1 MYSHDE
7 QHLDSLPAEFKFR
20 NEFRAFRNNFI
31 NECGD
36 GSCADGSCDNS
47 GKTGNDWFEEYEA
60 LGGKDDQYTLWHD
73 ALPVNGL
80 QDLNY
85 PFDGDDELWKA
96 EMNDT
101 EIPVWFNETSYDEFV
116 KMFGTPEQAVQDEQQ
131 TGLEDDSYVD
141 PETNL
146 ENESCCCGGKKK
158 NKKSKWFAFKSKKSD
173 KGKNKVEEA
182 LETLKRLGYEAV
194 LNEATNEITLIVNT
208 YIKHETTK
216 TADNRTPEGRRTYHM
231 NAKAYGL
238 EDYRPKKGEEA
249 PKETAETRK
258 EMLQRAMKKRA
269 EANALGK
276 DAQQMGSTT
285 VGMIHRKADFDSS
298 KSWTWVDTAAIKDFF
313 ANYGLTVSEQHT
325 QATVSQDVDEEPVA
339 DWGHNGPYGEN
350 SNYITYFTTY
360 SERTWALKI
369 IGTPENWVKFC
380 NAEMDYDLTEEDMDG
395 NTYNL
400 TYPEN
405 KEYFEQFI
413 TQYIPNYKTGKGYVI
428 NVTLKQD

>member
-85 PFDGDDELWKA
+85 PFDSDDELWKA

-131 TGLEDDSYVD
+131 AGLEDDSYVD

-173 KGKNKVEEA
+173 KGKSKVEEA
-182 LETLKRLGYEAV
+182 LETLKKFGFDAT
-194 LNEATNEITLIVNT
+194 LNEAANEITLMVGAF
-208 YIKHETTK
+208 IKHTTTK
-216 TADNRTPEGRRTYHM
+216 EADHRTSEGRRTYYM
-231 NAKAYGL
+231 LAKPYGL
-238 EDYRPKKGEEA
+238 EPKSKEG
-249 PKETAETRK
+249 ETAETRK
-258 EMLQRAMKKRA
+258 EMLQKAMKLRTELRA
-269 EANALGK
+269 SGS
-276 DAQQMGSTT
+276 DATLVGGQT
-285 VGMIHRKADFDSS
+285 VGMFK
-298 KSWTWVDTAAIKDFF
+298 KKTNYNESWTWVDVEKIQEFF
-313 ANYGLTVSEQHT
+313 ADFGLTVTEQHT
-325 QATVSQDVDEEPVA
+325 QATVSKDVDEEPVA
-339 DWGHNGPYGEN
+339 CFGCNGPYGEN
-350 SNYITYFTTY
+350 SSYITYFTTFT
-360 SERTWALKI
+360 ERNWYLKI
-369 IGTPENWVKFC
+369 TGTPEQWNEFSKKVWKDDL
-380 NAEMDYDLTEEDMDG
+380 AEPDMDG
-395 NTYNL
+395 NTYVL
-400 TYPEN
+400 TYDEN
-405 KEYFEQFI
+405 REYFEEFI
-413 TQYIPNYKTGKGYVI
+413 TKFIPGYQKNSEGYEISVG
-428 NVTLKQD
+428 LKQS

>member
-20 NEFRAFRNNFI
+20 DEFRAFRNNFI

-47 GKTGNDWFEEYEA
+47 GKTGYDWFEEYEA

-131 TGLEDDSYVD
+131 AGLEDDSYVD

-173 KGKNKVEEA
+173 KGKSKVEEA
-182 LETLKRLGYEAV
+182 LETLKKFGFDAS
-194 LNEATNEITLIVNT
+194 LNESANEITLVLNT
-208 YIKHETTK
+208 FIKHTTTK
-216 TADNRTPEGRRTYHM
+216 EADHRKPEGRRTYYM
-231 NAKAYGL
+231 LAKSYGL
-238 EDYRPKKGEEA
+238 EPKSKEG
-249 PKETAETRK
+249 ETAETRK
-258 EMLQRAMKKRA
+258 EMLQQAMKRRTELRA
-269 EANALGK
+269 SGE
-276 DAQQMGSTT
+276 DASLMGGQT
-285 VGMIHRKADFDSS
+285 VGMFKKKVDYN
-298 KSWTWVDTAAIKDFF
+298 KSWTWVDTASMQEYLADF
-313 ANYGLTVSEQHT
+313 GLKVTEQHT
-325 QATVSQDVDEEPVA
+325 QATVSSDVDEEPVA
-339 DWGHNGPYGEN
+339 CWGCNGPYGEN
-350 SNYITYFTTY
+350 SSYITYFSTFT
-360 SERTWALKI
+360 ERTWVFKI
-369 IGTPENWVKFC
+369 TGTPEQWDNFSKKIWEIGLDE
-380 NAEMDYDLTEEDMDG
+380 NDLTD
-395 NTYNL
+395 
-400 TYPEN
+400 N
-405 KEYFEQFI
+405 KEYFEEFI
-413 TQYIPNYKTGKGYVI
+413 TKFIPAYGKFGTGYEISVD
-428 NVTLKQD
+428 LKQA